1 MQINNLQSQIA
12 VSRSQNHEF
21 SQLKNKA
28 QNPQKIKE
36 VAQEFESLFVEQM
49 FKEMKKTIK
58 KTDLFNDNSSKN
70 EIFDDMLIT
79 EYAKNASKTGGFG
92 LAKMIEDSLKPK
104 IPVRFY

>member
-12 VSRSQNHEF
+12 VSHLQNHEF

-28 QNPQKIKE
+28 QNSQKIKE

-79 EYAKNASKTGGFG
+79 EYAKNASKTGSFG
-92 LAKMIEDSLKPK
+92 LAKMIEDSLTPK